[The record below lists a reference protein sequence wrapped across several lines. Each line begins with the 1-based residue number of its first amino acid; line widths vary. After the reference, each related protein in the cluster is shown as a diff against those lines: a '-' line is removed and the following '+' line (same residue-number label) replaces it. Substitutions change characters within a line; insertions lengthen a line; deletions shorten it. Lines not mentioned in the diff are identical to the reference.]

1 MVFGFR
7 SLCCRFACE
16 SSLQTGRY
24 TWVQRGFLALCWW
37 SQILLSRPINPEPS
51 HDKLDVR
58 RVGGQ
63 LGERRAEGSTKEEL
77 YRTISVPLRVI
88 HMVHSGL
95 IIWNDDKQTLSHR
108 LTFSLP
114 DRSTDKRT
122 KGVMVRWKADSP
134 GSAVYF
140 VIQRQQRVNNCL
152 NDDGSI
158 TYYQSVRKQRV
169 MSLNWLVLFFL
180 DR

>member
-51 HDKLDVR
+51 HDKLGVR

-63 LGERRAEGSTKEEL
+63 LGERDGQREAQRRSCTEPSLFHWESFTWFILVWLFEMTTNRHSVTDWLSVCQTEALTKGPKEWW
-77 YRTISVPLRVI
+77 SD
-88 HMVHSGL
+88 G
-95 IIWNDDKQTLSHR
+95 KQTARVRLSILSFR
-108 LTFSLP
+108 GN
-114 DRSTDKRT
+114 RE
-122 KGVMVRWKADSP
+122 
-134 GSAVYF
+134 
-140 VIQRQQRVNNCL
+140 
-152 NDDGSI
+152 SI
-158 TYYQSVRKQRV
+158 TA
-169 MSLNWLVLFFL
+169 
-180 DR
+180 

>member
-51 HDKLDVR
+51 HDKLGVR

-88 HMVHSGL
+88 QWFILVWLFEMTTNRHSVTDWLSVCQTEALTKGPKE
-95 IIWNDDKQTLSHR
+95 WWSDGKQTARVRLSILSFR
-108 LTFSLP
+108 GN
-114 DRSTDKRT
+114 RE
-122 KGVMVRWKADSP
+122 
-134 GSAVYF
+134 
-140 VIQRQQRVNNCL
+140 
-152 NDDGSI
+152 SI
-158 TYYQSVRKQRV
+158 TA
-169 MSLNWLVLFFL
+169 
-180 DR
+180 